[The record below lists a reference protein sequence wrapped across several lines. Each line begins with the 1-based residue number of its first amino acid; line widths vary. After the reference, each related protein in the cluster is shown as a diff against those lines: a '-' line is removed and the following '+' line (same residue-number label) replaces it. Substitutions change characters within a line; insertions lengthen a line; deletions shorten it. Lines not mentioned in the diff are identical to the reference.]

1 MPISHAS
8 VGSAALTCLVSL
20 LVKPSHDFQQFT
32 LCDGSFPVM
41 NLVKN
46 IGRSLFGD
54 FGGILIGYE
63 GATWVGRC
71 SSGMQL
77 SVLCDLSD
85 CRHCQS
91 TEKGIRKREEK
102 AGGSAR
108 TEIVLRKKIE
118 QDLIVIIVE

>member
-46 IGRSLFGD
+46 IGQSLFGD
-54 FGGILIGYE
+54 FGGILIGYK

-77 SVLCDLSD
+77 SVFSVTYPTAGIVKAQ
-85 CRHCQS
+85 RKES
-91 TEKGIRKREEK
+91 EKGKRRRE
-102 AGGSAR
+102 
-108 TEIVLRKKIE
+108 V
-118 QDLIVIIVE
+118 V